1 MRTYTSL
8 AHLVR
13 ASSILI
19 ASAAASH
26 AAISVY
32 ISAPD
37 VEKAEDSGLGAVTI
51 STETFN
57 SLSPDE
63 PGSFPGVS
71 GYASSTIGAT
81 YTNGGGLSGGSGS
94 KITANDQYGGNGE
107 GNYLGVTGSS
117 SVTITLDNSTY
128 TNGAQ
133 YFGFY
138 FTAGDANNF
147 IEFYKN
153 DVLVY
158 TFSTASLLD
167 ILPQNTTVTAIN
179 GSVYNT
185 NDYYGQPGTSNN
197 TNEAYAYLHFIAT
210 GGDSYDK
217 LVLNQM
223 SGTPIFENDNH
234 SIIAVAPT
242 ITPSSPLVGV
252 VPEPSSALLG
262 MLGAFGLLR
271 RRR

>member
-1 MRTYTSL
+1 MIKPTF
-8 AHLVR
+8 VR
-13 ASSILI
+13 FARVSSILI
-19 ASAAASH
+19 ATAAASH
-26 AAISVY
+26 AAIAVY

-37 VEKAEDSGLGAVTI
+37 VERAEDSGLGAVTI

-57 SLSPDE
+57 SLSPGAA
-63 PGSFPGVS
+63 GSFPGGS
-71 GYASSTIGAT
+71 GYTSPTIGAT

-158 TFSTASLLD
+158 TFSTATLLD
-167 ILPQNTTVTAIN
+167 ILPKDSSVTAIN

-185 NDYYGQPGTSNN
+185 NDYYGQPGTFNN
-197 TNEAYAYLHFIAT
+197 TNEAYAYLHFVAT

-217 LVLNQM
+217 VVLDQM
-223 SGTPIFENDNH
+223 TGSPIFENDNH

-262 MLGAFGLLR
+262 ALGAIGLLR